1 MIASCMIF
9 LASFGVSTELSPNNL
24 YRVQT
29 CLDNMP
35 TSMVKHIPY
44 YVEFYDEENLY
55 TAFRIGWCESRGK
68 SNAYRNDNKDSG
80 VMQFIPNTWNWVAE
94 KYDMPKFNE
103 WVILRFGRPFNENKT
118 YATDFGFEH
127 VPVQYSAYYNI
138 KASSHLAEDI
148 YAKVRWR
155 DWNSSKWCW
164 GDEKKWEAMGRREN

>member
-68 SNAYRNDNKDSG
+68 SYAYRNDNKDSG

-164 GDEKKWEAMGRREN
+164 GDEKKWEAMWRREN

>member
-1 MIASCMIF
+1 
-9 LASFGVSTELSPNNL
+9 
-24 YRVQT
+24 
-29 CLDNMP
+29 MP

-164 GDEKKWEAMGRREN
+164 GDEKKWEAMWRRENQLLIIVFCVTRASIRHVRDWSV

>member
-103 WVILRFGRPFNENKT
+103 WVILRFVRQFNENKT

-164 GDEKKWEAMGRREN
+164 GDEKKWEAMWRREN

>member
-1 MIASCMIF
+1 MIASCIIF

-55 TAFRIGWCESRGK
+55 TALRIGWCESRGK

-94 KYDMPKFNE
+94 KYDMPKFND
-103 WVILRFGRPFNENKT
+103 WVITRFGRPFTENKT
-118 YATDFGFEH
+118 YKTDFGFKH
-127 VPVQYSAYYNI
+127 LPVQFSPYYNI

-148 YAKVRWR
+148 YGKVRWR

-164 GDEKKWEAMGRREN
+164 GNPIKWEKMWRQEK

>member
-9 LASFGVSTELSPNNL
+9 LASFGVSTELSANNL

-164 GDEKKWEAMGRREN
+164 GDEKKWEAMWRREN

>member
-155 DWNSSKWCW
+155 DRNSSKWCW
-164 GDEKKWEAMGRREN
+164 GDEKKWEAMWRREN

>member
-55 TAFRIGWCESRGK
+55 TALRIGWCESRGK

-148 YAKVRWR
+148 YAKVRLR

-164 GDEKKWEAMGRREN
+164 GDEKKWEAMWRREN

>member
-9 LASFGVSTELSPNNL
+9 LASFGVSTELSPENFQSV
-24 YRVQT
+24 YT
-29 CLDNMP
+29 CLYNMP
-35 TSMVKHIPY
+35 TKMIKHVPY

-94 KYDMPKFNE
+94 KYDMPRFND
-103 WVILRFGRPFNENKT
+103 WVIIRFGSPYTENKT
-118 YATDFGFEH
+118 YKTDFGFEH
-127 VPVQYSAYYNI
+127 VPVQFSPYYNI

-148 YAKVRWR
+148 YGKVRWR

-164 GDEKKWEAMGRREN
+164 GNPIKWQKMWRQEQ

>member
-103 WVILRFGRPFNENKT
+103 WVILRFGRPYTEEKT
-118 YATDFGFEH
+118 YKTEFGFEH
-127 VPVQYSAYYNI
+127 MPVQFSPYYNI

-164 GDEKKWEAMGRREN
+164 GDEKKWEAMWRREN